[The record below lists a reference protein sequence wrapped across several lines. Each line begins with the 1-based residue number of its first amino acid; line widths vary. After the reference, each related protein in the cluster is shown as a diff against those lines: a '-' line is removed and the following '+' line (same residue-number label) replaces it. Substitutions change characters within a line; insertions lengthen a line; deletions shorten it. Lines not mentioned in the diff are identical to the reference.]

1 MYGLSQHLQRLVP
14 EVRGRS
20 IMGCGCAYLSGCVV
34 SLDVHILGTR
44 SVDVS
49 SWVND
54 GSLE

>member
-1 MYGLSQHLQRLVP
+1 
-14 EVRGRS
+14 
-20 IMGCGCAYLSGCVV
+20 MGCGCAYLSGCVV